1 MVGGKV
7 EETIKL
13 EDKVWV
19 NCRGTGIERKE
30 TCAVYVERNADAEA
44 IKPGD
49 SFWWQGG
56 NAYWTPADRS
66 RVEVKIERRS
76 YSGVNR
82 PEGY

>member
-7 EETIKL
+7 EETIIL
-13 EDKVWV
+13 DARVWV
-19 NCRGTGIERKE
+19 NCRGTGGERRE
-30 TCAVYVERNADAEA
+30 TCAVYVERNADSEA

-56 NAYWTPADRS
+56 NAYWTPTDRG
-66 RVEVKIERRS
+66 RVDVAIERRS
-76 YSGVNR
+76 YSGVER